1 MKKTNAQTRN
11 HFAREGMNMNDLLM
25 AYYGD
30 DFTGS
35 ADAMEAL
42 TLNGVPTVLFLGQP
56 DPALLKGRLKSIRAV
71 GVAGTSRTMTP
82 SQMDVELPGQFQ
94 MLKDLGVPIIH
105 YKVCATFDSSAKI
118 GSIGYAADLA
128 FKVIKP
134 QFGVIAQGVP
144 VIGRYVVFGN
154 HFTTVGNKTYRLDRH
169 PMMSRHPI
177 TPMDEGDLRL
187 HFAKQTKKKVEL
199 IDLLQLNKPFD
210 SISSQFDRYI
220 NEGNEIILFDTLDDK
235 NLLTIGRLI
244 NQKIGPQ
251 PIYAIGSSGF
261 EYAMALYWQSAG
273 IVSKPDPVSPAGPMD
288 QLIVISGS
296 AADRTA
302 EQIKYAMEHGFE
314 GIRLNTDLLVDHAT
328 SKDER
333 NRVIQLSLTFLREG
347 KSIIL
352 YSTLGPDDPSI
363 QKTKDKMKSLG
374 IDVNEVGKHLGKQQG
389 LILRELVEITGLK
402 RVCVAGGDTCSYVLR
417 QMDIHSLELLMPIT
431 PAAPLCRAFSD
442 NSTFEGL
449 QVASKGGQ
457 IGAPEYFIQVLK
469 GQRASL

>member
-1 MKKTNAQTRN
+1 MRQVEKEG
-11 HFAREGMNMNDLLM
+11 REGLKMNDLLM

-42 TLNGVPTVLFLGQP
+42 TLNGVPTVLFLDKP
-56 DPALLKGRLKSIRAV
+56 DPALLKRRLKDVRAV

-82 SQMDVELPGQFQ
+82 SQMDGELPGQFQ

-118 GSIGYAADLA
+118 GSIGHAADIA
-128 FKVIKP
+128 FRVLNP
-134 QFGVIAQGVP
+134 PFGVIVQGVP

-187 HFAKQTKKKVEL
+187 HFAKQTQKKVEL
-199 IDLLQLNKPFD
+199 IDVLQLSKAFE
-210 SISSQFDRYI
+210 SIVSQFDRYI
-220 NEGNEIILFDTLDDK
+220 AEGNDIVLFDTLEEK
-235 NLLTIGRLI
+235 HLRTIGRLI
-244 NQKIGPQ
+244 HQKTGPL

-261 EYAMALYWQSAG
+261 EYAMARYWQSAG
-273 IVSKPDPVSPAGPMD
+273 IVSKPDPISPAGPVD
-288 QLIVISGS
+288 RLVVISGS
-296 AADRTA
+296 AADKTA
-302 EQIKYAMEHGFE
+302 EQVKCAIDHGFA
-314 GIRLNTDLLVDHAT
+314 GIRLNTDLLIDPVA

-333 NRVIQLSLTFLREG
+333 NRVIRLSLEFLREG

-352 YSTLGPDDPSI
+352 FSTLGPEDPCI
-363 QKTKDKMKSLG
+363 RKTKDKMKSLG
-374 IDVNEVGKHLGKQQG
+374 LDANEVGKHLGKQQG
-389 LILRELVEITGLK
+389 LILRELVEKAGLK
-402 RVCVAGGDTCSYVLR
+402 RVCVAGGDTCSYVFR

-442 NSTFEGL
+442 NPTFEGL

-457 IGAPEYFIQVLK
+457 IGAPEYFIQVLN
-469 GQRASL
+469 GELANIQ

>member
-1 MKKTNAQTRN
+1 
-11 HFAREGMNMNDLLM
+11 MNDLLL
-25 AYYGD
+25 AFYGD

-42 TLNGVPTVLFLGQP
+42 TLNGVPTVLFLDQP
-56 DPALLKGRLKSIRAV
+56 DPALLKRRLKNVRAV

-82 SQMDVELPGQFQ
+82 SQMDEELQGQFQ
-94 MLKDLGVPIIH
+94 MLKNLGAPVIH

-128 FKVIKP
+128 FRVIKP
-134 QFGVIAQGVP
+134 SFGVIVQGVP
-144 VIGRYVVFGN
+144 VLGRYVVFGN

-187 HFAKQTKKKVEL
+187 HFAKQTEKKVEL
-199 IDLLQLNKPFD
+199 LDLLQLSKSFD
-210 SISSQFDRYI
+210 SISSQFDKYI
-220 NEGNEIILFDTLDDK
+220 DEGNEIILFDTLEEK
-235 NLLTIGRLI
+235 NLLTIGQLI
-244 NQKIGPQ
+244 NKKIGSQ
-251 PIYAIGSSGF
+251 PIFAIGSSGF
-261 EYAMALYWQSAG
+261 EYAMAYYWQSAG
-273 IVSKPDPVSPAGPMD
+273 IVSKPDPIPPAGPVD
-288 QLIVISGS
+288 QLIVVSGS
-296 AADRTA
+296 AADKTA
-302 EQIKYAMEHGFE
+302 EQIKYAMDHGFE
-314 GIRLNTDLLVDHAT
+314 GIRLNTDLLIDNET
-328 SKDER
+328 GKDER
-333 NRVIQLSLTFLREG
+333 NRVIQLSLKFLREG

-352 YSTLGPDDPSI
+352 FSTVGPDDPYI

-389 LILRELVEITGLK
+389 LVLRELVEIAGLK

-417 QMDIHSLELLMPIT
+417 QMDINSLELLMPIT

-449 QVASKGGQ
+449 QIASKGGQ
-457 IGAPEYFIQVLK
+457 IGAPEYFIQVLN
-469 GQRASL
+469 GQRANL

>member
-1 MKKTNAQTRN
+1 
-11 HFAREGMNMNDLLM
+11 MNELLL
-25 AYYGD
+25 AFYGD

-42 TLNGVPTVLFLGQP
+42 TVNGVPTVLFLGQP
-56 DPALLKGRLKSIRAV
+56 DPTLLKRRLKNVRAV

-82 SQMDVELPGQFQ
+82 SQMDGELPGQFQ
-94 MLKDLGVPIIH
+94 MLKDLGAPIIH

-128 FKVIKP
+128 FRLIKP
-134 QFGVIAQGVP
+134 PFGVIVQGVP
-144 VIGRYVVFGN
+144 VLGRYIVFGN

-177 TPMDEGDLRL
+177 TPMDEGDLRY
-187 HFAKQTKKKVEL
+187 HFAKQTAKKVEL

-220 NEGNEIILFDTLDDK
+220 AEGNEIILFDTLDDK

-244 NQKIGPQ
+244 NQKISSQ
-251 PIYAIGSSGF
+251 PIFAIGSSGF

-273 IVSKPDPVSPAGPMD
+273 IVSKPDPIPPAGPVD
-288 QLIVISGS
+288 RLIVVSGS

-302 EQIKYAMEHGFE
+302 EQIKYAMDHGFE
-314 GIRLNTDLLVDHAT
+314 GIRLNTGLLIDNET
-328 SKDER
+328 GKDER
-333 NRVIQLSLTFLREG
+333 NRVIQLSLKFLREG

-352 YSTLGPDDPSI
+352 FSTLGPDDLFI

-389 LILRELVEITGLK
+389 VILRELVEITGLK

-457 IGAPEYFIQVLK
+457 IGAPEYFIQVLN
-469 GQRASL
+469 GQRANV

>member
-1 MKKTNAQTRN
+1 
-11 HFAREGMNMNDLLM
+11 MNDLLL
-25 AYYGD
+25 AFYGD

-42 TLNGVPTVLFLGQP
+42 TLNGVPTLLFLGQP
-56 DPALLKGRLKSIRAV
+56 DPALLKGRLKSVRAV
-71 GVAGTSRTMTP
+71 GVAGISRTMTP
-82 SQMDVELPGQFQ
+82 EQMDGELPGQFQ
-94 MLKDLGVPIIH
+94 MLKDLGAPVIH
-105 YKVCATFDSSAKI
+105 YKVCATFDSSTSI
-118 GSIGYAADLA
+118 GSIGYAADIA
-128 FKVIKP
+128 FRVIKP
-134 QFGVIAQGVP
+134 PFGVIVQGVP

-187 HFAKQTKKKVEL
+187 HFAKQTAKKVAL
-199 IDLLQLNKPFD
+199 IDLLQLNKSFD
-210 SISSQFDRYI
+210 STARQFDQYLE
-220 NEGNEIILFDTLDDK
+220 EGNEIIFFDTLEEK

-244 NQKIGPQ
+244 HEKIGLQ
-251 PIYAIGSSGF
+251 PIFAIGSSGF
-261 EYAMALYWQSAG
+261 EYAMAYYWQSAG
-273 IVSKPDPVSPAGPMD
+273 IVSKTAPVSPAGPVD
-288 QLIVISGS
+288 RLLVISGS

-302 EQIKYAMEHGFE
+302 EQIKYALGHGFE
-314 GIRLNTDLLVDHAT
+314 GIRLYTDLLIDNEIAQ
-328 SKDER
+328 DER
-333 NRVIQLSLTFLREG
+333 NRVIRLALKFLGEG

-352 YSTLGPDDPSI
+352 FSALGPDDPSI
-363 QKTKDKMKSLG
+363 PKTKDKMKSLD
-374 IDVNEVGKHLGKQQG
+374 IDVNEVGRHLGRQQG

-442 NSTFEGL
+442 NPTFANL

-457 IGAPEYFIQVLK
+457 IGAPEYFIQVLN
-469 GQRASL
+469 GQRTTL